1 MTSEKH
7 LHLSDILAFRERH
20 LSATDHTAATRHL
33 LLCPECRSRLP
44 LPTADE
50 LWRAV
55 MGDDEETHKTTGIVS
70 AWISAKDYFAG
81 TIFGQ
86 FANRN
91 VVFPGLLLFAIFGYS
106 LFLMVPGGSSEN
118 EDLVAT
124 VGNAGSNSDIHS
136 TNSDGPFSH
145 PANTGVST
153 SSSDSRSASSQ
164 TQDRTHKKTVRA
176 GNEQTSQRTHSRN
189 PARTASLRQAE
200 TRGNVPCAGQ
210 RSISLGAKHTDA
222 GLLLTWEKVRGAVTY
237 NVYLSDLDERLIDHF
252 ETAGGTS
259 HLVTAALDSET
270 VYRLRLIANL
280 ENGERVVSESQNLK
294 ISDLTKGLQ
303 SSGNIDRKKTSASV
317 RCVEAKQ

>member
-1 MTSEKH
+1 MTSEEH
-7 LHLSDILAFRERH
+7 LKVSDILAFRERH

-33 LLCPECRSRLP
+33 LLCPECRSHLP

-55 MGDDEETHKTTGIVS
+55 MGDDEIKKSTGIAS
-70 AWISAKDYFAG
+70 AWTSANDYLAG

-91 VVFPGLLLFAIFGYS
+91 VVVPGLLLIAIFGFS
-106 LFLMVPGGSSEN
+106 LFLMVPRGVSEN
-118 EDLVAT
+118 ENLVAT
-124 VGNAGSNSDIHS
+124 VGDTGSHSDIHS
-136 TNSDGPFSH
+136 TNSDGAFSH
-145 PANTGVST
+145 AANADVST
-153 SSSDSRSASSQ
+153 SSSDPRRVSSR
-164 TQDRTHKKTVRA
+164 TPDRTQNTPGRA
-176 GNEQTSQRTHSRN
+176 GIVQIPQRTHSRS
-189 PARTASLRQAE
+189 PASSTRSLRQADA
-200 TRGNVPCAGQ
+200 RGNVPCGGQ
-210 RSISLGAKHTDA
+210 RSIGLGAKHTDA
-222 GLLLTWEKVRGAVTY
+222 GLLLTWEKLRGAVTY

-252 ETAGGTS
+252 ETAGETS

-294 ISDLTKGLQ
+294 LSDLSEGVQ
-303 SSGNIDRKKTSASV
+303 SPGIIVRKKTSASV